1 MASAR
6 AHYRS
11 VQRLIQVR
19 PGNRDKVLDAAGYG
33 VPFVVNRTQRGIAI
47 SFGVRDH
54 ANCKQIVNLLKA
66 ALLAF
71 KLAMQRTKTFDSR
84 LELCGNAVLHK
95 PRANLRL
102 DFLEELLVEGLLFAD
117 FLL

>member
-1 MASAR
+1 M
-6 AHYRS
+6 
-11 VQRLIQVR
+11 QRLIQIGPRHGDVIFEAA
-19 PGNRDKVLDAAGYG
+19 GNRTPDVMHD
-33 VPFVVNRTQRGIAI
+33 TQRGIAI

-95 PRANLRL
+95 LRANLRL